1 MRHET
6 KDCLGVVGAWVRA
19 ASLRSAAGCV
29 HRARE
34 VFCARALAHSVTHRA
49 IAISPSELPNVSLL
63 PVLIRMCLFCV
74 AQAPVVAAE
83 DIPPP
88 PALRK
93 PSRDSV
99 KEVEEKLRAEMQ
111 VVDDQIKVGLATG
124 AEIRTRR

>member
-1 MRHET
+1 
-6 KDCLGVVGAWVRA
+6 
-19 ASLRSAAGCV
+19 
-29 HRARE
+29 
-34 VFCARALAHSVTHRA
+34 
-49 IAISPSELPNVSLL
+49 
-63 PVLIRMCLFCV
+63 
-74 AQAPVVAAE
+74 VAAE